1 MQCRVKRSCIHLQ
14 QLAGAIPDRHANS
27 IAMLRTPLQG
37 LQNQQVQRPL
47 QEFNTV
53 LVPGFLL
60 DHRFVPSV
68 SPFCVRFPRMPLPC
82 AHFVFVFG
90 NDVMTRPFVPFQAVD
105 ILPPACRPSTPWLR
119 ATPLPLPLYL
129 QTPLGWR
136 FMLLL
141 PLPHGYWL
149 LASAIAH
156 PNFGHSVGP

>member
-60 DHRFVPSV
+60 DHRFVPRLV
-68 SPFCVRFPRMPLPC
+68 P
-82 AHFVFVFG
+82 FVFVFG

-156 PNFGHSVGP
+156 PNFGHSIGP